1 MMIDYGPEVGI
12 VVLTASGII
21 GDSGKPQ
28 ALYGYAF
35 KSGGTAGVITWFNGT
50 SSVSPSTVAFDHT
63 GLISS
68 TIVQPLNGGFVFPL
82 GLYASLDGNVTRV
95 TAFVRQVRTS

>member
-1 MMIDYGPEVGI
+1 MMIESGPEVGI
-12 VVLTASGII
+12 QVLTASGII

-35 KSGGTAGVITWFNGT
+35 KSGGTAGVITFFNGT
-50 SSVSPSTVAFDHT
+50 SSLGTAFFDHT

-68 TIVQPLNGGFVFPL
+68 TVIQPLNGGWVFPN
-82 GLYASLDGNVTRV
+82 GLFASTDGNVTRI
-95 TAFVRQVRTS
+95 TAFFRQTRTS

>member
-1 MMIDYGPEVGI
+1 MMIDWGPEMGQI
-12 VVLTASGII
+12 ILSGSGII

-35 KSGGTAGVITWFNGT
+35 KSGATAGTVTWFNGT
-50 SSVSPSTVAFDHT
+50 SSLGTAVFDHT

-68 TIVQPLNGGFVFPL
+68 TVVQPLNGGWVFPN
-82 GLYASLDGNVTRV
+82 GLFASTDGNVSRIV
-95 TAFVRQVRTS
+95 AFVRQTRTS

>member
-1 MMIDYGPEVGI
+1 MIQSGPEIGVL
-12 VVLTASGII
+12 VLTASGVI

-35 KSGGTAGVITWFNGT
+35 KSGGTAGVITFFNGT
-50 SSVSPSTVAFDHT
+50 SSLGTAFWDHT

-68 TIVQPLNGGFVFPL
+68 TVLQPLNGAVVFPN
-82 GLYASLDGNVTRV
+82 GCYASLDGNVSRV
-95 TAFVRQVRTS
+95 TAFVRQTRTS

>member
-1 MMIDYGPEVGI
+1 MMIDYGPEVGLVI
-12 VVLTASGII
+12 LTASGVV

-50 SSVSPSTVAFDHT
+50 SSLGSVVFDHT
-63 GLISS
+63 GLINS
-68 TIVQPLNGGFVFPL
+68 TIVQPLNGGWVFPS
-82 GLYASLDGNVTRV
+82 GCFASTDGNVSRIA
-95 TAFVRQVRTS
+95 AFVRQVRT

>member
-1 MMIDYGPEVGI
+1 MMIMSGPEVGLQ
-12 VVLTASGII
+12 VLTASGII

-35 KSGGTAGVITWFNGT
+35 KSDGTAGVITWFNGT
-50 SSVSPSTVAFDHT
+50 SSLGTAVFDHT

-68 TIVQPLNGGFVFPL
+68 TVVQPLNGGWVFPN
-82 GLYASLDGNVTRV
+82 GLFASTDGHVTRIA
-95 TAFVRQVRTS
+95 AFVRQVRTS